1 MSKAKTLTEAE
12 LKRVLHVIKGSNRYA
27 QRDTA
32 MILLSHWCGL
42 RVGEIAALCV
52 RDVVNERGEIRT
64 EIRLSAANTKTNTAR
79 TVFVPEKMQRVL
91 RDYVAVRGA
100 QSSPYLFITQK
111 SQRFS
116 ANTATQ
122 LLGRIYRSA
131 GIEGARSHS
140 GRRTFI
146 TQLAAKGVSVR
157 VLAALAGHRSIQT
170 TQDYI
175 DVNDDKLRNAVEL
188 VV

>member
-1 MSKAKTLTEAE
+1 MSKAKTLTDAE

-42 RVGEIAALCV
+42 RVGEISALSV
-52 RDVVNERGEIRT
+52 SDVVNESGDIRT
-64 EIRLSAANTKTNTAR
+64 EIRLSAEDTKTNMAR

-91 RDYVAVRGA
+91 REYVMERGKRR
-100 QSSPYLFITQK
+100 SSFLFVTQK

-122 LLGRIYRSA
+122 LLGRIYKKA

-170 TQDYI
+170 TQNYI
-175 DVNDDKLRNAVEL
+175 DVNDDMLRNAVEL
-188 VV
+188 V